1 MKKIEVFDGNALHEL
16 PVEYPVGPARCVL
29 CGQDSSKN
37 RTYVRLDEELL
48 SRHMMLLGGIGTGK
62 TNAFYQI
69 ISQLRKGMTEQ
80 DIMIVFDTKG
90 DFYQSFYQ
98 PGDVVISNDATA
110 CGPDGPD
117 YWNIFNELEL
127 GEDMEVA
134 INEISTTLFAQRLK
148 NTTQPFFPNAAK
160 DLFGA
165 VLTHFSRNRG
175 DFYCDNQ
182 ALRQF
187 MDAMPTAQL
196 RKMLGQHPDL
206 RAMTSYIYDDSSG
219 QTQGVLSELQQQV
232 RELFIGNFKKQG
244 TLSMRELV
252 RQKGGRM
259 IFVEYDLSVG
269 ETLTPVYTLLFDL
282 AIKEALGRK
291 KSEGNVFFIVDEF
304 RLLPNLTHIDD
315 AVNFGRSIG
324 VKFMIGLQNIE
335 QMYEVY
341 GEYRARSILSGFL
354 TSVCFRVND
363 YASVEYIQ
371 QLHGHN
377 RKKEVYMAS
386 VQGRGIIEEVRDA
399 NVVEDW
405 DIQRLKI
412 GEAIIGL
419 PGKEPFR
426 FHFLRA
432 K

>member
-1 MKKIEVFDGNALHEL
+1 MFDGNALHEL

-160 DLFGA
+160 AGNS
-165 VLTHFSRNRG
+165 T
-175 DFYCDNQ
+175 YC
-182 ALRQF
+182 
-187 MDAMPTAQL
+187 
-196 RKMLGQHPDL
+196 G
-206 RAMTSYIYDDSSG
+206 
-219 QTQGVLSELQQQV
+219 
-232 RELFIGNFKKQG
+232 
-244 TLSMRELV
+244 
-252 RQKGGRM
+252 
-259 IFVEYDLSVG
+259 
-269 ETLTPVYTLLFDL
+269 
-282 AIKEALGRK
+282 
-291 KSEGNVFFIVDEF
+291 
-304 RLLPNLTHIDD
+304 
-315 AVNFGRSIG
+315 
-324 VKFMIGLQNIE
+324 
-335 QMYEVY
+335 
-341 GEYRARSILSGFL
+341 
-354 TSVCFRVND
+354 
-363 YASVEYIQ
+363 ASVEKIWTLSGQSRAAY
-371 QLHGHN
+371 
-377 RKKEVYMAS
+377 
-386 VQGRGIIEEVRDA
+386 RDLA
-399 NVVEDW
+399 V
-405 DIQRLKI
+405 
-412 GEAIIGL
+412 
-419 PGKEPFR
+419 
-426 FHFLRA
+426 
-432 K
+432 